1 MWGIWSQKKGLITA
15 HLAAMK
21 YQILETLE
29 VEIGLWAEMKRKP
42 RYQEENKET
51 GKCKEQI
58 SLGEE

>member
-1 MWGIWSQKKGLITA
+1 
-15 HLAAMK
+15 MK

-29 VEIGLWAEMKRKP
+29 VEIGLWAEMERKP

>member
-1 MWGIWSQKKGLITA
+1 
-15 HLAAMK
+15 MK